1 MAKGGEKAFKNASG
15 KAWLWDV
22 CWGWAIE
29 DYHPKHV
36 FFKSFPFACESRSGN
51 KSVPFACESESGN
64 NGDIVDDFYKL
75 LVGDIGLGLMIFK
88 SQSDDK
94 MRQLVDLCKKAK
106 ANFRNGAKRSILIAC
121 YSKESQQFHYF
132 DLSNKKT

>member
-15 KAWLWDV
+15 KEWLWDV
-22 CWGWAIE
+22 CWGWEIE

-36 FFKSFPFACESRSGN
+36 FYKSFPFACES
-51 KSVPFACESESGN
+51 ELGN

-88 SQSDDK
+88 SQSDDE
-94 MRQLVDLCKKAK
+94 MDQLVDLCKKAK
-106 ANFRNGAKRSILIAC
+106 ANFRNGAKRAILIAC
-121 YSKESQQFHYF
+121 YSKKSQQFHYF